1 VLHTNKMRP
10 FLGCEI
16 STLWYSFCEVCF
28 HAALYQRAEG
38 TFINLFKQEKE
49 ILNKNTEKHEMS
61 FNFMFN
67 GSFMF
72 LFKMVSFISSLGN
85 LVFKITS
92 RVLT

>member
-1 VLHTNKMRP
+1 
-10 FLGCEI
+10 
-16 STLWYSFCEVCF
+16 
-28 HAALYQRAEG
+28 
-38 TFINLFKQEKE
+38 
-49 ILNKNTEKHEMS
+49 LNKNTEKHEMS

-92 RVLT
+92 GVLT